1 MVNRDL
7 LNKIG
12 IKINSQYE
20 TQADS
25 MSNHEVI
32 KDAISSTKR
41 GQIRDWFLLGL
52 GLSLTSI
59 GSMDISSNILEKY
72 ITNTT
77 KDFNE
82 FSLLEIGVGLFS
94 TYISCKSIEKR
105 QNNLK
110 YLTNSL
116 NNHYVK
122 D

>member
-12 IKINSQYE
+12 IKINSQCE

>member
-12 IKINSQYE
+12 IKINSQCE

-59 GSMDISSNILEKY
+59 GSMDILEKY